1 MKDKYGHDLKRG
13 DMIVYSYNGSA
24 PVYFGRVSETQTLND
39 GQPGPSHQVNV
50 VELERRGS
58 PRRWMYERNILKV
71 PESILASARLMGVRP
86 IFSDEAGK

>member
-1 MKDKYGHDLKRG
+1 MRDRHGHDLKCG
-13 DMIVYSYNGSA
+13 DVIVYSRNGSWS
-24 PVYFGRVSETQTLND
+24 VYFGRVSETQTLND
-39 GQPGPSHQVNV
+39 GQPGASNQVKV